1 MTVSK
6 AFTKEDDSTE
16 ALMVSPRAPLPAGI
30 PNYVTARGLVQLR
43 AEMSRLEEERTRADG
58 DGGPQDGDGMEKSR
72 RLTLLNMRI
81 AELAARIGSASVLE
95 PPPAATREVRFG
107 ATVTWR
113 RVGTEEA
120 LHFTIVGVDEA
131 DAAQGC
137 VAFVAPIARASLGH
151 TVGEVVTVRAGRG
164 EEELEIL
171 EVSYDP

>member
-1 MTVSK
+1 VSK
-6 AFTKEDDSTE
+6 AFTKEDDTTE
-16 ALMVSPRAPLPAGI
+16 ALMVTPRTALPAGV

-43 AEMSRLEEERTRADG
+43 TEISRLEEERTREGGDGAAHDG
-58 DGGPQDGDGMEKSR
+58 DEVEESR
-72 RLTLLNMRI
+72 RLTLLNLRI

-95 PPPAATREVRFG
+95 TPPAATLEVRFG

-113 RVGTEEA
+113 RVGTDEVR
-120 LHFTIVGVDEA
+120 HFTIVGVDEA

-171 EVSYDP
+171 KVSYDR